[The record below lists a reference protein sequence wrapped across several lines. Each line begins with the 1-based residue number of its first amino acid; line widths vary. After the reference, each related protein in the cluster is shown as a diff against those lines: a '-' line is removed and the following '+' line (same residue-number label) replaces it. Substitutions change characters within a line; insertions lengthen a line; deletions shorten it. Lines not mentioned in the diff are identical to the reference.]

1 MRTNRTAR
9 LRTLM
14 PTVYANQ
21 VADMEKPGNV
31 RHAEYDSAQGGITQ
45 KIRYMQRNVSIALV
59 IFLLISAGNSKT
71 YGRIELPA
79 VMGNGM
85 ILQQQATVPIW
96 GTSDGTSIRATT
108 SWNGKEYH
116 AKVGDKGRW
125 RLMIETPKA
134 GGPYEIFLSDERD
147 KRVITDVLIGEV
159 WLASGQSNMGMRV
172 GNPPR
177 DTVLHAGKLIAE
189 AGNPLI
195 RLFRVPVKSAVH
207 PLDNC
212 DAEWTTPD
220 SASVAAFS
228 AVAYQY
234 ALNLQREL
242 GVPVGILQSAYGGT
256 QVQAWMDSTTLNSFP
271 ELADQP
277 VPGKITKNTPT
288 VLFNAMIN
296 PILGYG
302 IKGAIWY
309 QGEGNRATAN
319 RYEDWFV
326 GMVSG
331 WRQRWNQGDF
341 PFYYAQIAPYKYDG
355 KQQSAYLREAQL
367 AAATSLSNAGM
378 VVTMDVGSEQTIHPP
393 DKTTVARRLSDL
405 ALAETYKQQ
414 RGEVQSPVLKRI
426 KWKGTKVRLYFD
438 HVADGLT
445 DSGHGLHAFELA
457 GDDRVFYP
465 AEARIVAK
473 HIVEVRCEEV
483 PNPVSVRYA
492 FKDWVRGD
500 LFNSAGLPAS
510 SFRTDNW

>member
-1 MRTNRTAR
+1 MRHT
-9 LRTLM
+9 
-14 PTVYANQ
+14 
-21 VADMEKPGNV
+21 
-31 RHAEYDSAQGGITQ
+31 
-45 KIRYMQRNVSIALV
+45 VSITRVVFLILVAL
-59 IFLLISAGNSKT
+59 NST
-71 YGRIELPA
+71 AYGRIELPA
-79 VMGNGM
+79 VIGNGM

-96 GTSDGTSIRATT
+96 GTSDGTSIKATT

-116 AKVGDKGRW
+116 AKVGDRGKW

-134 GGPYEIFLSDERD
+134 GGPYEISLSDGSD
-147 KRVITDVLIGEV
+147 KQIITDVLIGEV

-177 DTVLHAGKLIAE
+177 DTVLHARKLIAE

-195 RLFRVPVKSAVH
+195 RLFRIPVKSAVH
-207 PLDNC
+207 PLDDC
-212 DAEWTTPD
+212 DAAWATPD

-234 ALNLQREL
+234 ALKLQREL

-256 QVQAWMDSTTLNSFP
+256 QVQAWMDSTALNSFP
-271 ELADQP
+271 ELAGQH
-277 VPGKITKNTPT
+277 VPEKITKNTPT

-302 IKGAIWY
+302 IKGVIWY
-309 QGEGNRATAN
+309 QGEGNRATAD
-319 RYEDWFV
+319 RYEDWFA

-331 WRQRWNQGDF
+331 WRQRWNQGNF

-355 KQQSAYLREAQL
+355 KHQSAYLREAQL
-367 AAATSLSNAGM
+367 AAATSLSNTGM

-393 DKTTVARRLSDL
+393 DKTTVAHRLSNL
-405 ALAETYKQQ
+405 ALAKTYKQK
-414 RGEVQSPVLKRI
+414 RGEVQSPVIRRMNV
-426 KWKGTKVRLYFD
+426 KGSIVRLYFD

-445 DSGHGLHAFELA
+445 DSGHGLLGFELA
-457 GDDRVFYP
+457 GEDRVFYP

-473 HIVEVRCEEV
+473 HIVEVSCKQV
-483 PNPVSVRYA
+483 HKPVSVRYA
-492 FKDWVRGD
+492 FKDWVEGD

-510 SFRTDNW
+510 SFRTDDW